1 MKFAKLPKFSL
12 NSISNDFDGTHFV
25 WCVWITN
32 ISQISPFQFLYSS
45 ISRFL
50 TILFAGLANFE
61 LDQLAFIE
69 TRIVSLKQLNET
81 FPF

>member
-12 NSISNDFDGTHFV
+12 NSISNDFDGTHFGV
-25 WCVWITN
+25 WWITN